1 VSEKP
6 EARAF
11 FRSAVLEYDR
21 AHYSA
26 RSFMTVRLE
35 RVLELVDALALAPG
49 ARVLECGCG
58 PGHLAAALLE
68 RGFDVTAIDTSPAM
82 LALTSERTR
91 TIAGARRPA
100 LQLAS
105 LEQLPHRDASFDLVA
120 STGVIEYLRDD
131 ATALREMWRVLRPGG
146 RLVLSVTNAWSP
158 IFVAEFAIELCK
170 RQAWLL
176 RPFNALWTRL
186 GHPPVRA
193 RHFPVRR
200 HRPSALRAAF
210 AAAGFQLRDAV
221 YFHFLPWPH
230 PLDRFLPGL
239 SARLGAPL
247 ERFGRGPLG
256 VLAEGYLAVA
266 EKPLG

>member
-1 VSEKP
+1 LTEKP

-11 FRSAVLEYDR
+11 FRSAVVEYDR

-58 PGHLAAALLE
+58 PGHLVAALLQRDFE
-68 RGFDVTAIDTSPAM
+68 VVAIDTSPAM
-82 LALTSERTR
+82 LALTQERASA
-91 TIAGARRPA
+91 IAGGSAPA

-105 LEQLPHRDASFDLVA
+105 LEQLPHRDASFDLVC

-131 ATALREMWRVLRPGG
+131 ETALREMWRVLRPGG
-146 RLVLSVTNAWSP
+146 HLVLSVTNAWSP
-158 IFVAEFAIELCK
+158 IFIAEFAIEFFK
-170 RQAWLL
+170 RQAWL
-176 RPFNALWTRL
+176 RQAFNALWTRL

-193 RHFPVRR
+193 RHFSVRR
-200 HRPSALRAAF
+200 HRPRRLLEAF
-210 AAAGFQLRDAV
+210 AATGFQTRDAV

-230 PLDRFLPGL
+230 PLDRFFPGT

-247 ERFGRGPLG
+247 ERFGRRPLG
-256 VLAEGYLAVA
+256 VLGEGYVA
-266 EKPLG
+266 IGEKPRG

>member
-1 VSEKP
+1 MSDKP

-11 FRSAVLEYDR
+11 FRSAVVEYDR

-35 RVLELVDALALAPG
+35 RVLEIVDALALPPG

-58 PGHLAAALLE
+58 PGHLVAALLR
-68 RGFDVTAIDTSPAM
+68 RGFDVVAIDTSPAM
-82 LALTSERTR
+82 LALTRER
-91 TIAGARRPA
+91 ARATPGGSPPR

-105 LEQLPHRDASFDLVA
+105 LEQLPHRDASFELVC

-131 ATALREMWRVLRPGG
+131 ATALREMARVLRPGG
-146 RLVLSVTNAWSP
+146 HLVLSVTNAWSP
-158 IFVAEFAIELCK
+158 VFVAERAIEFLK
-170 RQAWLL
+170 RQAWL
-176 RPFNALWTRL
+176 RRAFNALWTRL

-193 RHFPVRR
+193 RHFAVRR
-200 HRPSALRAAF
+200 HRPSRLREAF
-210 AAAGFQLRDAV
+210 AMAGFRSPDGV

-230 PLDRFLPGL
+230 PLDRLFPEV

-256 VLAEGYLAVA
+256 VLGEGYLAVC
-266 EKPLG
+266 EKPRV